1 MSSCTSVPRCSSS
14 TAAAPRTACAWSP
27 GRASASSRRARC
39 RDPDAAMGPS
49 APATGSPNVATTSSS
64 WRSTSASREASST
77 TRRDDSRLPP
87 STRLDPERVP
97 AETPGPMDVRIH
109 DLLARL
115 ATVRPH
121 RVGATLGNDVRT
133 FAQLDAGANRA
144 AHRLTAEGVAPGDRV
159 VWWGPTVLDALEL
172 AYGIRKAGGTL
183 APVNPNFSETEAADA
198 LQTLKPRLVVVDPD
212 VEDVARAVAE
222 PLGLPVMVTALGW
235 HASASASAP
244 PRVGASEDI
253 SNIFLT
259 SGSTGVSKGA
269 TVSHRAAWLRAIEH
283 DVERGATERRGYV
296 VMFGLFHMA
305 GWSSIETSWASDPP
319 IHLVTRAE
327 PHELL
332 GVVERHGAST
342 LYCIPAVWQRILDET
357 PRAPGGHDTS
367 GLVEALTGTSLVTL
381 ELIDAIKARFPG
393 SWTSIAYGSTE
404 IGRGATLLDP
414 DLSDPPGSVG
424 QPPPMVTARLS
435 EDGELWL
442 QGPTRFSGYLDRPDA
457 TAESI
462 DAEGWFH
469 TGDLATRDV
478 DGYFTIPGR
487 RSESIRSGG
496 QWVAP
501 LEVESALR
509 THPAVQE

>member
-1 MSSCTSVPRCSSS
+1 
-14 TAAAPRTACAWSP
+14 
-27 GRASASSRRARC
+27 
-39 RDPDAAMGPS
+39 
-49 APATGSPNVATTSSS
+49 
-64 WRSTSASREASST
+64 
-77 TRRDDSRLPP
+77 
-87 STRLDPERVP
+87 
-97 AETPGPMDVRIH
+97 MDVRIH

-115 ATVRPH
+115 AAVSPH
-121 RVGATLGNDVRT
+121 RVGATLGDDVRT

-144 AHRLTAEGVAPGDRV
+144 AHRLIAEGVARHDRV

-172 AYGIRKAGGTL
+172 AYGISKAGATL
-183 APVNPNFSETEAADA
+183 APINPNFSEAEATDA
-198 LQTLKPRLVVVDPD
+198 LQTLKPRLVVVHPD
-212 VEDVARAVAE
+212 VEDIARAVAA
-222 PLGLPVMVTALGW
+222 PLGITVTVMADEW

-244 PRVGASEDI
+244 PRVGTSEDI

-283 DVERGATERRGYV
+283 DVESGATGRRGYV

-305 GWSSIETSWASDPP
+305 GWSSIETSWSSDRP

-342 LYCIPAVWQRILDET
+342 LYCIPAVWQRILDEQT
-357 PRAPGGHDTS
+357 GHDTS

-414 DLSDPPGSVG
+414 DLYDHPGSVG
-424 QPPPMVTARLS
+424 QPPPMVTAQLS
-435 EDGELWL
+435 DDGELWL
-442 QGPTRFSGYLDRPDA
+442 RGPTAFSGYLDRPDA
-457 TAESI
+457 TAEAI
-462 DAEGWFH
+462 DADGWFH
-469 TGDLATRDV
+469 TGDLATRDA
-478 DGYFTIPGR
+478 DGYFTITGR

-496 QWVAP
+496 EWVAP
-501 LEVESALR
+501 IEVESAVR
-509 THPAVQE
+509 THPAVQEVAVIGLPDARWGELVCAAVVVRPGATLPTVDELRAHLGGVLIGAKQPRVVVQVDALPRTDATGQIRRRRLRDQIVAARSAAE